1 LKKVSS
7 KNKFKVMIM
16 NVGVLGI
23 GITKFG
29 ERWDQ
34 GLRELLLDAQV
45 KALKDANLEATQID
59 ALYTGNM
66 SGDSLSGQVHVGA
79 MAAENLNINKPSVR
93 VEGACASGSLALRQG
108 VHAIESG
115 EAEIVLVNGVEKMT
129 DVSIGQ
135 VTTALMGA
143 GDEELEGFNGLTFP
157 GLYALLAK
165 AYMTK
170 YPKLTRDLL
179 AEVSVKNHFH
189 GARNEYCQFRKE
201 INIDVVKNSTMVAD
215 PLTLFDCSPITDG
228 AASIILASEEKAKE
242 LGSKVSIVASGLA
255 NDTLSLARRNTLT
268 AIHAG
273 KIAADSAYKQAGI
286 TAEQV
291 SFAEVHDCFTIAEI
305 LAVEALGFAKEGEG
319 YKLYKDK
326 DTYFDGKKPINTSGG
341 LKACGHPVGATG
353 VKQAVEATMQLRGE
367 AKGRQVKEAEI
378 GVTHNVGGSGATACV
393 HVFKKVK

>member
-1 LKKVSS
+1 
-7 KNKFKVMIM
+7 M

-45 KALKDANLEATQID
+45 KSLKDANITADEID

-66 SGDSLSGQVHVGA
+66 GGGSLSGQLHVGA
-79 MAAENLNINKPSVR
+79 MASENLNINKPAIR

-108 VHAIESG
+108 ILAIESG
-115 EAEIVLVNGVEKMT
+115 EADIVQVNGVEKMT
-129 DVSIGQ
+129 DVSTEQ
-135 VTTALMGA
+135 VTTMLMGA

-170 YPKLTRDLL
+170 YPALTRDLL

-189 GARNEYCQFRKE
+189 GARNPYCQFRKE
-201 INIDVVKNSTMVAD
+201 ITIDTVKNATMVAD

-228 AASIILASEEKAKE
+228 AASIILASEEKAKA
-242 LGSKVSIVASGLA
+242 LGSKVSIVGSGVGT
-255 NDTLSLARRNTLT
+255 DSLSLARRQTLT
-268 AIHAG
+268 AIPAG
-273 KIAADSAYKQAGI
+273 KIAAKKAYAQAGI

-305 LAVEALGFAKEGEG
+305 MAVEALGFAKEGEG
-319 YKLYKDK
+319 YKLYENK
-326 DTYFDGKKPINTSGG
+326 DTYFDGRIPINTSGG

-353 VKQAVEATMQLRGE
+353 IKQAIEATMQLRGT
-367 AKGRQVKEAEI
+367 AKDRQVKNAEI
-378 GVTHNVGGSGATACV
+378 GVTHNVGGSGATAAV

>member
-1 LKKVSS
+1 
-7 KNKFKVMIM
+7 M
-16 NVGVLGI
+16 NVGVLGV

-34 GLRELLLDAQV
+34 GLRELLLDAQL
-45 KALKDANLEATQID
+45 KALKDAKLTAKDID

-66 SGDSLSGQVHVGA
+66 GGGALSGQLHIGA
-79 MAAENLNINKPSVR
+79 MATENLNIDKPSTR
-93 VEGACASGSLALRQG
+93 IEGACASGSLALRAG
-108 VHAIESG
+108 VLAIESG
-115 EAEIVLVNGVEKMT
+115 EAEVVMVCGVEKMT
-129 DVSIGQ
+129 DVSTEQ
-135 VTTALMGA
+135 VTTMLMGA

-165 AYMTK
+165 AYMEK
-170 YPKLTRDLL
+170 YPKLTRDIL

-189 GARNEYCQFRKE
+189 GARNDYCQFRKE
-201 INIDVVKNSTMVAD
+201 IDIDIVKKATMVAD

-228 AASIILASEEKAKE
+228 AACIILVSEKKAKE
-242 LGSKVSIVASGLA
+242 LGCKVSIIGSGMGT
-255 NDTLSLARRNTLT
+255 DSLSLARRSTLT
-268 AIHAG
+268 AIPAG
-273 KIAADSAYKQAGI
+273 KIAAEKAYAQAGI
-286 TAEQV
+286 KATDV

-305 LAVEALGFAKEGEG
+305 MAVEALGFAKEGEA
-319 YKLYKDK
+319 YKLYKGK
-326 DTYFDGKKPINTSGG
+326 DTYFDGRIPINTSGG

-367 AKGRQVKEAEI
+367 AKGRQVKNAKI